1 MARFAAV
8 CRRMWAQIVERRNT
22 VQALRAE
29 NATLI
34 QRAWRS
40 NWRRR
45 QLRCAATAIRWHAA
59 AVTVQRYSRGWL
71 YRRDWDAK
79 LLRLLRRLCR
89 RLTREVS
96 ELRLALRRGEAVA
109 AEQSIMEDKLMRRTL
124 VRWHI
129 GRRFR
134 KWATYAAREAN
145 LRVVQ
150 RRIAGRFANHVVAAA
165 YARWVEMVEELA
177 AERAAL
183 ADDER
188 EQAAQE
194 ALQQM
199 RTAQAKLAD
208 AEQRQAEAEHRTA
221 EAEHERKAA
230 EDRATAAERLA
241 ESERWM
247 KRDGWARAG
256 QRAHREAATAWEV
269 TASARK
275 AATEERQLLLEARAA
290 AEADAADAMG
300 SVAENLAAMARQRRE
315 DEAALAEAIAH
326 HREDADA
333 RVAAAQEE
341 ARQQVAAAADRAQ
354 GRVATV
360 EAAAAAGAREAAAAA
375 EQRCR
380 QQLELQTQRAVAQVK
395 ELAAKEVARAR
406 ADVYSKAKEEVEQ
419 ALLWLGFPAAAA
431 ATATANLRHRNPA
444 QTTAPG
450 IENQP
455 IRSKSAGV
463 ARGGSSAGSSSGGG
477 GGGGGK
483 IGRNSGGGGSSSVDK
498 ELFER
503 YRIRSAPPLRNSN
516 SKEGGSSSDSGGGD
530 SAARNVKPVAR
541 QAWSVS
547 LFE

>member
-1 MARFAAV
+1 MARFASV

-96 ELRLALRRGEAVA
+96 GLRLALRRGEAVA

-221 EAEHERKAA
+221 EANNPQMTKGYDKTKEHSYISYLGQGREHVDHRH
-230 EDRATAAERLA
+230 
-241 ESERWM
+241 
-247 KRDGWARAG
+247 
-256 QRAHREAATAWEV
+256 QRARLHPRWNLHLESNHNNYIIYLIRNWQCNRAHKPCGKDNTGC
-269 TASARK
+269 RK
-275 AATEERQLLLEARAA
+275 VLSSQP
-290 AEADAADAMG
+290 
-300 SVAENLAAMARQRRE
+300 VLAA
-315 DEAALAEAIAH
+315 H
-326 HREDADA
+326 P
-333 RVAAAQEE
+333 
-341 ARQQVAAAADRAQ
+341 
-354 GRVATV
+354 
-360 EAAAAAGAREAAAAA
+360 
-375 EQRCR
+375 
-380 QQLELQTQRAVAQVK
+380 
-395 ELAAKEVARAR
+395 
-406 ADVYSKAKEEVEQ
+406 S
-419 ALLWLGFPAAAA
+419 
-431 ATATANLRHRNPA
+431 
-444 QTTAPG
+444 
-450 IENQP
+450 
-455 IRSKSAGV
+455 
-463 ARGGSSAGSSSGGG
+463 
-477 GGGGGK
+477 
-483 IGRNSGGGGSSSVDK
+483 
-498 ELFER
+498 
-503 YRIRSAPPLRNSN
+503 
-516 SKEGGSSSDSGGGD
+516 
-530 SAARNVKPVAR
+530 PVPF
-541 QAWSVS
+541 
-547 LFE
+547 LP